1 MAKNKDDKV
10 LERETGSAYE
20 DSLNNQL
27 GTGAVTDNGAAGS
40 KNRVMDKWAR
50 PSADAFLGKNPAVDP
65 SGKSGLYGMTPEKN
79 RLPAE
84 QETAGGGYGGGGSSD
99 PTVPT
104 GPSPEDDAAAIQART
119 AALQQLIGNMPDRVP
134 FSYAEAPKYVSNWQD
149 QINQMA
155 NEILGRQP
163 FSYNALEDPFYHQYR
178 ESYTR
183 GGQQA
188 MRDTMGQAAGLTG
201 GYGSTYAQGV
211 GQQTYNRYMQDLAD
225 KVPEL
230 EQLAYDRWL
239 NEGNQMQQRM
249 NMLQNLENSD
259 YGRYADELGQWN
271 ADRSFD
277 YGQYADDR
285 DWAYQ
290 TERDRVADARYLDSL
305 AYDRAKDRAAT
316 MAAYGDFSDLEAMG
330 YTPTQIAMLRTAY
343 EAAQQGGGGGYRSPA
358 EEETVQQNDML
369 SQLALGRQPASA
381 QTVARSARTAFA
393 DAASK
398 AKADV
403 SKSGSVSPAVQE
415 NVSPAVQEN
424 RKKEIEGVVKTLSSQ
439 GIEPRIALDEAVSS
453 GLITEKE
460 AREMEKGLSLDM
472 WR

>member
-1 MAKNKDDKV
+1 
-10 LERETGSAYE
+10 
-20 DSLNNQL
+20 
-27 GTGAVTDNGAAGS
+27 
-40 KNRVMDKWAR
+40 
-50 PSADAFLGKNPAVDP
+50 
-65 SGKSGLYGMTPEKN
+65 
-79 RLPAE
+79 
-84 QETAGGGYGGGGSSD
+84 
-99 PTVPT
+99 
-104 GPSPEDDAAAIQART
+104 
-119 AALQQLIGNMPDRVP
+119 
-134 FSYAEAPKYVSNWQD
+134 
-149 QINQMA
+149 
-155 NEILGRQP
+155 
-163 FSYNALEDPFYHQYR
+163 
-178 ESYTR
+178 
-183 GGQQA
+183 
-188 MRDTMGQAAGLTG
+188 
-201 GYGSTYAQGV
+201 
-211 GQQTYNRYMQDLAD
+211 MQNLAD

-381 QTVARSARTAFA
+381 QTVAGSARTAFA